1 MAQIPAGANRPRQ
14 LTRKQTGDAWE
25 LQARHWL
32 ERKGMRFLAA
42 NVRERSGEI
51 DLIMQDKSTTVFV
64 EVRYRKSSLFG
75 GAAASVTASK
85 QRKLLHAARL
95 WLARHNGSFDTVDCR
110 FDVVAFTEN
119 EVEWIQ
125 NAFNDHS

>member
-1 MAQIPAGANRPRQ
+1 

-25 LQARHWL
+25 LQARRWL

-42 NVRERSGEI
+42 NVREPGGEI

-64 EVRYRKSSLFG
+64 EVRYRKSSFFG

-85 QRKLLHAARL
+85 QRKLLHAARV